1 MPLMIQ
7 ETGLLKSGI
16 KDNSNTVG
24 IWIANWFGIQ
34 MVQNSSLVEWFVI
47 QVMAWIANYKFIY
60 QDMAWITN

>member
-47 QVMAWIANYKFIY
+47 QVMAWIAN
-60 QDMAWITN
+60 